1 MSFLEIT
8 KIHLA
13 RQEGTRSA
21 SSVLILDGHL
31 MRRIIWK
38 SPQAIVLQ
46 DPDGHFWRCL
56 SDSGRCESA
65 LIKPK
70 SN

>member
-13 RQEGTRSA
+13 RQEEAKSA
-21 SSVLILDGHL
+21 SAILIFDGHL
-31 MRRIIWK
+31 VRRIVWRSEK
-38 SPQAIVLQ
+38 VVVFQ
-46 DPDGHFWRCL
+46 DPDGHFWRYL
-56 SDSGRCESA
+56 SDSGRSERT
-65 LIKPK
+65 LIKSK

>member
-13 RQEGTRSA
+13 RQEKAKSA
-21 SSVLILDGHL
+21 SAALTLDHRL
-31 MRRIIWK
+31 MHRIVWRSEK
-38 SPQAIVLQ
+38 VIVFQ
-46 DPDGHFWRCL
+46 DREGHFWRYL
-56 SDSGRCESA
+56 RDSGKSEHPV
-65 LIKPK
+65 IKPK